1 MNPTAILK
9 PKADVLIRNG
19 YPRIL
24 RANVSQIKGE
34 VTAGDIVDVVD
45 SRGDFIGR
53 GVANPHARVFVRM
66 LTYNP
71 DESID
76 DAFFYN
82 RLIQAQ
88 RLRDRYAKETSYRA
102 VFSESDGLPGLI
114 VDRYE
119 DYLICQI
126 NAAGI
131 EVRREA
137 IFSMLQEIYN
147 PRGIL
152 EKSRGMA
159 RKSERLERRIET
171 VLGECPDV
179 IPFQMH
185 GLKLLNDAITGQKT
199 GFFLDQRDNREAV
212 RRYVMAG
219 NRVLDGFSY
228 TGAFSLVAA
237 QAGAQVTAFDISEQA
252 LTIAQQA
259 AINNNLQTHCTFQQE
274 NAFAMMRELEEN
286 QVQFDMVI
294 LDPPAFAKHKGVL
307 PKAIRAY
314 RTLNRRAMKL
324 LPDEGILVSCS
335 CTQLVSEE
343 SFLDLL
349 RNAARDVKK
358 QIRFLEIR
366 GQPFDHPVL
375 VTLPETRYLK
385 CVIAQVIA

>member
-53 GVANPHARVFVRM
+53 GAANPHARVFVRM

-82 RLIQAQ
+82 RLIHAQ
-88 RLRDRYAKETSYRA
+88 LLRDRYARETSYRA

-137 IFSMLQEIYN
+137 IFSMLQEIYK
-147 PRGIL
+147 PRGIF

-159 RKSERLERRIET
+159 RKSERLERRIEA
-171 VLGECPDV
+171 VLGECPPL
-179 IPFQMH
+179 ISFQMH
-185 GLKLLNDAITGQKT
+185 GLKLLNDVIEGQKT

-237 QAGAQVTAFDISEQA
+237 QAGAQVIAFDISEQA
-252 LTIAQQA
+252 LAIAQQA
-259 AINNNLQTHCTFQQE
+259 AVNNSLQESCTFQQA

-324 LPDEGILVSCS
+324 LPDGGILVSCS

-343 SFLDLL
+343 AFLDLL
-349 RNAARDVKK
+349 RNAARDVRR

-375 VTLPETRYLK
+375 VALPETRYLK